1 MCSIHSV
8 IGYTYQ
14 NTAVCSVLHHTW
26 FTNPESVRA
35 SHLTVLFSAM
45 YNGVCRLTRQA
56 VFNYFIHCILQ
67 HNFEKCEKY

>member
-14 NTAVCSVLHHTW
+14 NTAECSVLHHPW
-26 FTNPESVRA
+26 FTNPESFRA
-35 SHLTVLFSAM
+35 SLLTVLFSAI

-56 VFNYFIHCILQ
+56 VVNYFIYCILQ